1 MTILNHNLDHQHQN
15 IALQV
20 RQMRDLHIEALV
32 RQYGGEEGKEL
43 ADCPVVKEYR
53 CNIGICI
60 CFSKR

>member
-1 MTILNHNLDHQHQN
+1 MTILNHNLDHQHGN

-43 ADCPVVKEYR
+43 ADCL
-53 CNIGICI
+53 G
-60 CFSKR
+60 FSNSGSANRRLRSWVLQ